1 MWAYCWHYRWELWNI
16 TDTNASTLVTTWLQ
30 HTETVQCTCISFFY
44 PMATTPPTNL
54 TQRSSPHSCCH
65 WQSDRQGALQLPHAP
80 HTDTLSD
87 LPLLRFKGLR
97 SQNSCSA
104 HLHWHCRV
112 THYSGGSGGFLVAT
126 WTHTKGLWVT
136 LPVWCR
142 GPVIWRWV
150 GGHR

>member
-1 MWAYCWHYRWELWNI
+1 MLWNI
-16 TDTNASTLVTTWLQ
+16 RGQYAWTNTAKKFTDTYNN
-30 HTETVQCTCISFFY
+30 
-44 PMATTPPTNL
+44 MATIYGTQYSARAFPSSIRWKQPLPPASPSDHHHTAVVTDNL
-54 TQRSSPHSCCH
+54 TLK
-65 WQSDRQGALQLPHAP
+65 GALQLPHAP
-80 HTDTLSD
+80 HTDALSD

-97 SQNSCSA
+97 SQNSCGA
-104 HLHWHCRV
+104 HLRWHCRV